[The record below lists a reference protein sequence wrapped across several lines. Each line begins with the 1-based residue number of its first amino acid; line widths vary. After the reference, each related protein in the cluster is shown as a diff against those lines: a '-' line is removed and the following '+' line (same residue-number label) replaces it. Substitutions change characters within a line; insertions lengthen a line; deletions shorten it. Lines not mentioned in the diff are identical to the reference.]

1 MDSWGVK
8 IASSRRKTNLKK
20 EKYTHL
26 LGDQEHAALR
36 MVTLGK
42 RVLLRKTNDG
52 LVSFRKGLAPA
63 AGDSW
68 CPSGRQEMLV
78 ELVALYLVLLFLY
91 PETVLFLTGLF
102 VLVIASAF

>member
-42 RVLLRKTNDG
+42 RVSLRKTNDG

-63 AGDSW
+63 AITCW
-68 CPSGRQEMLV
+68 CLLSQEKLV
-78 ELVALYLVLLFLY
+78 WVVSLYIVLLLLF
-91 PETVLFLTGLF
+91 PSFTVLVTGILILSLVGLF
-102 VLVIASAF
+102 

>member
-1 MDSWGVK
+1 MPLK
-8 IASSRRKTNLKK
+8 RTNLK
-20 EKYTHL
+20 EVKYMHL
-26 LGDQEHAALR
+26 LVVPEHAALLT
-36 MVTLGK
+36 VTLG
-42 RVLLRKTNDG
+42 RTVSLGMTNED

-68 CPSGRQEMLV
+68 CPSGSQEMLV